1 MIIETSNVS
10 MSSTHSYFK
19 YEKTESESLTVE
31 SSRAATIELSEE
43 SKNLVNELRE
53 KKEELAREDEDA
65 KKEKE
70 ANNEENLKKTLE
82 ESLKANKADKNQFE
96 IPTEEENKVK
106 MLKRMLELI
115 NKIRNGKGNTYI
127 SSNDLK
133 DVFSSFKEN
142 CASVNDS
149 LQNLANTINGITPES
164 VNLGN
169 GTHTVELTKW
179 TKITVQSSFS
189 LETEN
194 TAYTSKGTVTTKDG
208 RELTFNLTMELSRSF
223 TEEYGSYMEESY
235 TMVDPLVINLSDNAG
250 DVTEKTFLFDLDAD
264 GTKENVHELAQG
276 AGFLALDK
284 NNDGTINSGAE
295 LFGAAS
301 GDGFKDLA
309 EYDEDNNGWIDEN
322 DSVFNKLKIWT
333 KDENDNMVLIDLK
346 EADVGAICLQNTN
359 TDYTLKSTE
368 NNATLGQIKKTGVFL
383 HESTG
388 SAGTVQHIDLAV

>member
-19 YEKTESESLTVE
+19 YEKTESASLTVE

-53 KKEELAREDEDA
+53 KKEELALEDKEA
-65 KKEKE
+65 QKEKDKK
-70 ANNEENLKKTLE
+70 NEENLKKTLE
-82 ESLKANKADKNQFE
+82 EQLKANKASKNQFD
-96 IPTEEENKVK
+96 IPSVEDNQVK

-127 SSNDLK
+127 PSNDLK
-133 DVFSSFKEN
+133 DAFSSFKEN

-149 LQNLANTINGITPES
+149 LQNLVSTISGITPES
-164 VNLGN
+164 VNFGT
-169 GTHTVELTKW
+169 GTHTVSLKKW

-194 TAYTSKGTVTTKDG
+194 TAYTSSGSVTTKDG
-208 RELTFNLTMELSRSF
+208 RELTFNLTMEMSRSF
-223 TEEYGSYMEESY
+223 TAEYGSYMEESY

-250 DVTEKTFLFDLDAD
+250 SVTEKTFLFDLDAD
-264 GTKENVHELAQG
+264 GQAENVHELAQG
-276 AGFLALDK
+276 SGFLALDK

-301 GDGFKDLA
+301 GDGFKDLS
-309 EYDEDNNGWIDEN
+309 EYDDDHNGWIDEN
-322 DSVFNKLKIWT
+322 DQIFNKLKIWT

-346 EADVGAICLQNTN
+346 KADVGAICLQNAN
-359 TDYTLKSTE
+359 TDFSLKSDE
-368 NNATLGQIKKTGVFL
+368 NNKTFGQIKKTGVFL
-383 HESTG
+383 RESTG